1 MAKIHL
7 LDSETIDKIAAGE
20 VVERP
25 ASVVKELV
33 ENAIDAKATS
43 ITVEIKEGGIEFIRI
58 TDNGCGM
65 ERDQIRNAFLRHAT
79 SKINDAQDLMC
90 ISSLGFRGEALSSI
104 AAVSKVELI
113 SKTVD
118 TLTGTRIY
126 LEGGK
131 EISFEEVGAPE
142 GTTFI
147 VKNLFYNTPVRRKFL
162 KTAATETSYIS
173 ELMEHLAL
181 SRPDISFQ
189 LIVGNQTKFYT
200 SGNGD
205 LKEVIY
211 RIYGK
216 EMASNL
222 LPIQVE
228 NEGIRVEGYLGKPL
242 LVRANRNFE
251 IYFLNG
257 RYVQSTL
264 LSKAIE
270 EGYKEYLMQHKF
282 PVCFLHISM
291 EASSVDVNVHPTK
304 MDVRFSDNFK
314 VSEIMSGCI
323 RSTLAVAEMIPKVS
337 LEEEKEK
344 QQNFSHAPEPF
355 ELQRK
360 DVFRMMEDTGYS
372 TEKMEKQNFIKSPVW
387 NRVLQKEDQPQASH
401 LPGTEV
407 SAVEEDGFFT
417 ETLEGKEETKSVNTT
432 EAQKIILQES
442 SLTTPVEVTQLELFE
457 EKILTQANRNRVRII
472 GQVFATYWLA
482 EYKNELLMID
492 QHAAHEKVYYERL
505 MKRFRENT
513 IQSQQIFPPVIVPLG
528 AKEEAVLKEYEP
540 QFAEFGFEYE
550 AFGGAEYALR
560 AIPSDLYG
568 CNAGDMFLEL
578 LSELSAKG
586 TTGALRGIEE
596 KIASM
601 ACKSA
606 VKGNHRMSEE
616 EANVLID
623 ELMTLDNPY
632 HCPHGRPTII
642 SMSQTELEKKF
653 KRIVN

>member
-33 ENAIDAKATS
+33 ENAIDALATS

-79 SKINDAQDLMC
+79 SKISDAQDLMC

-304 MDVRFSDNFK
+304 MDVRFSDHFK

-337 LEEEKEK
+337 LEEEKET

-457 EKILTQANRNRVRII
+457 EKILTQTARMKYRFI
-472 GQVFATYWLA
+472 GQLFDTYWLIQFG
-482 EYKNELLMID
+482 NEFLIMD
-492 QHAAHEKVYYERL
+492 QHAAHEKILFERMMKKLKNKQEIFTQSMNPPAIITLSAVEEDILNRHINEFKRSGYE
-505 MKRFRENT
+505 
-513 IQSQQIFPPVIVPLG
+513 I
-528 AKEEAVLKEYEP
+528 EP
-540 QFAEFGFEYE
+540 
-550 AFGGAEYALR
+550 FGGKEYALYGVPANLPR
-560 AIPSDLYG
+560 INGEAFFRELIDRLGESGVSDSTLI
-568 CNAGDMFLEL
+568 LE
-578 LSELSAKG
+578 
-586 TTGALRGIEE
+586 T
-596 KIASM
+596 IASM
-601 ACKSA
+601 SCKAA
-606 VKGNHRMSEE
+606 VKGNHMMSLP
-616 EANVLID
+616 EAEKLVD
-623 ELMTLDNPY
+623 ELMTLENPY
-632 HCPHGRPTII
+632 ACPHGRPTII
-642 SMSQTELEKKF
+642 RMSKAELEKKF
-653 KRIVN
+653 SRIV